1 LLLWTRRDSFF
12 VKVLFHQCVEM
23 TKKVTRIRIEAAR
36 KLPKQATR
44 RAGKVSVLARAGQSP
59 DSLQRVTNTRLQMR
73 VSECQNYKD
82 GQSSDHR
89 VKRGWV
95 GSGTK
100 GCRHKR
106 DVIKLARADRAAA
119 FPVRDRQFK
128 NFLPPLPSL

>member
-1 LLLWTRRDSFF
+1 VDRRDSFF

-44 RAGKVSVLARAGQSP
+44 RAGKVSVLARPGQSP
-59 DSLQRVTNTRLQMR
+59 DSLQRDTNTRLQMR
-73 VSECQNYKD
+73 VSECQKDKD
-82 GQSSDHR
+82 GLIGWR
-89 VKRGWV
+89 EGWV

-106 DVIKLARADRAAA
+106 DVIKLAHADRAAA